1 MLVGYEHL
9 PGHKQIRQTKKAYT
23 MQNIP
28 LEIPFKR
35 GVVQPT
41 LCLKIGRNLIKDQY
55 WLFVG
60 MSTVGFL
67 LGSFVPFGI
76 LLGPLMCGIYLSL
89 FQCRR
94 GQKVEFANLFK
105 GFDYFGESVI
115 ATLFHY
121 IPMVIIIVPFYI
133 FSYAGLFVIM
143 ASAGGNEPDP
153 AKFFGFFGLLMILGI
168 VMAIL
173 LMVIS
178 VLFIFTYPLIVER
191 KLSGLEA
198 VKLSV
203 RAGLANFWPLLGL
216 LLLNGLLAFAGLL
229 FCYVGMFL
237 ILPMTF
243 GAIATAYEQVF
254 GLGGGAGP
262 RLPPPPPSFN

>member
-9 PGHKQIRQTKKAYT
+9 PDRKQIRQIKRAHT
-23 MQNIP
+23 MQNMP
-28 LEIPFKR
+28 LGIPFKR

-41 LCLKIGRNLIKDQY
+41 LCLKIGWNLIKDQY
-55 WLFVG
+55 WVFVG
-60 MSTVGFL
+60 MSTVGLL

-94 GQKVEFANLFK
+94 GQKVEFGNLFK

-133 FSYAGLFVIM
+133 FSYGGLFVIM
-143 ASAGGNEPDP
+143 ASARGDQPDP
-153 AKFFGFFGLLMILGI
+153 AKFMVFFALLMILGL
-168 VMAIL
+168 VMALLLIL
-173 LMVIS
+173 IS
-178 VLFIFTYPLIVER
+178 VLFVFTYPLIVER
-191 KLSGLEA
+191 KLSGIDA

-203 RAGLANFWPLLGL
+203 RAGLANFWQLLGL
-216 LLLNGLLAFAGLL
+216 LFLNGLLAFGGLL
-229 FCYVGMFL
+229 LCYVGMFL
-237 ILPMTF
+237 ILPVTF

-254 GLGGGAGP
+254 SLGGGEGT

>member
-1 MLVGYEHL
+1 M
-9 PGHKQIRQTKKAYT
+9 
-23 MQNIP
+23 P
-28 LEIPFKR
+28 LGIPFKR

-41 LCLKIGRNLIKDQY
+41 LCLKIGWSLIKDQY
-55 WLFVG
+55 WVFVG
-60 MSTVGFL
+60 MSTVGLL

-94 GQKVEFANLFK
+94 GRKVEFGNLFK

-121 IPMVIIIVPFYI
+121 IPMVIIIIPFYI
-133 FSYAGLFVIM
+133 FSYGGLFVIM
-143 ASAGGNEPDP
+143 ASAGGNQPDP
-153 AKFFGFFGLLMILGI
+153 AKFFGFFVLLMILGL
-168 VMAIL
+168 VMAL
-173 LMVIS
+173 LLIVIS
-178 VLFIFTYPLIVER
+178 VLFVFTYPLIVER
-191 KLSGLEA
+191 KLSGIDA

-203 RAGLANFWPLLGL
+203 RAGLANFWQLLGL
-216 LLLNGLLAFAGLL
+216 LFLNGLLGFGGLL
-229 FCYVGMFL
+229 LCYVGMFL
-237 ILPMTF
+237 ILPVTF

-254 GLGGGAGP
+254 GLGGGEGP

>member
-1 MLVGYEHL
+1 
-9 PGHKQIRQTKKAYT
+9 
-23 MQNIP
+23 MQNMP

-41 LCLKIGRNLIKDQY
+41 VCLKTGWDLIKGQY

-60 MSTVGFL
+60 MSTVGLL

-94 GQKVEFANLFK
+94 GQKVEFGNLFK

-121 IPMVIIIVPFYI
+121 IPMVVIIVPFYI

-143 ASAGGNEPDP
+143 ASGGGGEPDP
-153 AKFFGFFGLLMILGI
+153 VKFFGFFALLMILGI
-168 VMAIL
+168 VMAL
-173 LMVIS
+173 LLIVIS
-178 VLFIFTYPLIVER
+178 VLFVFSYPLIVER
-191 KLSGLEA
+191 KLSGIEA
-198 VKLSV
+198 VKLSA

-216 LLLNGLLAFAGLL
+216 LLLNGLLAFVGLL
-229 FCYVGMFL
+229 ICYVGMFL
-237 ILPMTF
+237 VLPVTF
-243 GAIATAYEQVF
+243 AANATAYELVF

-262 RLPPPPPSFN
+262 RLPPPPPSFS

>member
-1 MLVGYEHL
+1 
-9 PGHKQIRQTKKAYT
+9 
-23 MQNIP
+23 MQNMP

-35 GVVQPT
+35 GVVKPT
-41 LCLKIGRNLIKDQY
+41 ICLKVGWTLIKDQY

-60 MSTVGFL
+60 MSTVGLL

-89 FQCRR
+89 FQRRR
-94 GQKVEFANLFK
+94 GLKVEFGNLFK

-153 AKFFGFFGLLMILGI
+153 ASFFGFFALLMILGL
-168 VMAIL
+168 VMAVL
-173 LMVIS
+173 LIVIS
-178 VLFIFTYPLIVER
+178 VLFVFSYPLIVER
-191 KLSGLEA
+191 KLSGLDA
-198 VKLSV
+198 VKLSA
-203 RAGLANFWPLLGL
+203 RAGMANFWAMLGL
-216 LLLNGLLAFAGLL
+216 LLLNGLVGLAGLL
-229 FCYVGMFL
+229 LCYVGMFL
-237 ILPMTF
+237 ALPVTF
-243 GAIATAYEQVF
+243 AAITTAYEQVF
-254 GLGGGAGP
+254 GLGGGEGP